1 MANRKENLKYVHAFG
16 STALSCGR
24 NILEL
29 TTYDNITM
37 WWFLRFRLCHF
48 INGLAKG
55 RPKSSVNLKYLALT
69 KFYGFFEPYI
79 DAFSKLALGIII
91 RIYNKNKCKS
101 NKYTIIITSQD
112 LEWRDIR
119 DLQNN
124 STRRSD
130 AFFDS
135 ILQRLSLNSDLNLVG
150 IYPVSPSIASMK
162 IFIDKQ
168 KNWYIQQ
175 KPFNIYSTRKISRLT
190 KESRHYFKSLWEK
203 VSSDSAFR
211 EICRYDNVDLYEEI
225 VYQFKYL
232 FTISIPHEFK
242 YIKMAEEMITRESP
256 DLILIENE
264 YSQFQKS
271 LIAAA
276 KIKRIP
282 TIAIQHGVINST
294 ECGYIFDKADRDKV
308 ILPDITCVYGKY
320 HYDVLTDESIY
331 ERQGVIVT
339 GQPRY
344 DILFHAK
351 DLFSKERFMA
361 EHGINTG
368 HKILLWTTQCHAM
381 SDEANIQSY
390 QMVFAAAERLH
401 DATLIIKQ
409 HPNEGRKYTRMI
421 EESAGKYNASIV
433 ITPKDSNTYEQ
444 LFVCDLMI
452 AKHSA
457 TAMEAVAMDKPVIIL
472 NIEGEPD
479 IGGYVSE
486 GVALGVS
493 PGDDLVAV
501 IERLLS
507 DDSELKRNRAAY
519 IERYL
524 YRIDGKASQ
533 RVADLIMDTL
543 KRTRKEKINSFC
555 H

>member
-1 MANRKENLKYVHAFG
+1 MSSRKENLKYVHAFG
-16 STALSCGR
+16 NTPLSCGR

-29 TTYDNITM
+29 TGYENITM
-37 WWFLRFRLCHF
+37 WLFLKFRFCHF
-48 INGLAKG
+48 INGLPEG
-55 RPKSSVNLKYLALT
+55 GPKRSINLRELLLIE
-69 KFYGFFEPYI
+69 FYGFLEPCI
-79 DAFSKLALGIII
+79 DAFSKLALSTIIK
-91 RIYNKNKCKS
+91 IYSKPKS
-101 NKYTIIITSQD
+101 KPDKYKIIITSQD

-119 DLQNN
+119 DSQNN

-135 ILQRLSLNSDLNLVG
+135 ILQILSRNSELKITG
-150 IYPVSPSIASMK
+150 IYPVSPSISSIK

-168 KNWYIQQ
+168 KNWSIQQ
-175 KPFNIYSTRKISRLT
+175 KPFNIYSTGNISRMAR
-190 KESRHYFKSLWEK
+190 KSRHHFKSLWAK
-203 VSSDSAFR
+203 IRSDAVFL
-211 EICRYDNVDLYEEI
+211 EICRYNGLDLYEEI
-225 VYQFKYL
+225 TNRFKYF
-232 FTISIPHEFK
+232 FTISIPHDLK
-242 YIKMAEEMITRESP
+242 YIKMAEEMIAQESP

-264 YSQFQKS
+264 YSPFQKS

-282 TIAIQHGVINST
+282 TIAIQHGVVNAT
-294 ECGYIFDKADRDKV
+294 ECGYIFDKAEKDKV
-308 ILPDITCVYGKY
+308 ILPDITCVYGRY
-320 HYDVLTDESIY
+320 HYDVLTEESIY
-331 ERQGVIVT
+331 ERKDVIVT

-361 EHGINTG
+361 EHGINPC
-368 HKILLWTTQCHAM
+368 HRILLWTTQCHAM
-381 SDEANIQSY
+381 SDQANIQSY
-390 QMVFAAAERLH
+390 QMVFAAAERLR

-409 HPNEGRKYTRMI
+409 HPNEGQKYTRMI
-421 EESAGKYNASIV
+421 EEFAGKYDAHIV

-472 NIEGEPD
+472 NLEGEPD

-486 GVALGVS
+486 GVAVGVS
-493 PGDDLVAV
+493 RDDDLAAI
-501 IERLLS
+501 IEGLLR
-507 DDSELKRNRAAY
+507 DDSKLKKNRAAY

-524 YRIDGKASQ
+524 YRIDGKASE
-533 RVADLIMDTL
+533 RVADLIMAKL
-543 KRTRKEKINSFC
+543 KKT
-555 H
+555 